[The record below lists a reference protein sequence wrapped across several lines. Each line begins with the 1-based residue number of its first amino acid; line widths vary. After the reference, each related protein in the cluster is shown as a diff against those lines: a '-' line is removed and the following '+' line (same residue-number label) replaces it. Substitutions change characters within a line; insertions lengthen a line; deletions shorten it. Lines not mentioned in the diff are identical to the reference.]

1 MLFLSMKKYKISIFL
16 VSLLLGLIY
25 CSKEEPIQPEPIN
38 PITQIIISPGNLRAL
53 VDSLIQFT
61 AYGIYQNNDTLQ
73 INAEWRSDDT
83 AVISINSDGLATCKK
98 VGRAYIHADYQD
110 LSSSGRYIDVIPKRK
125 TISQFLIGQIQG
137 DDIEYVD
144 IVPDLVIPWT
154 SYHPYEFDLDNY
166 PGTEFTFYA
175 IGFGSNNA
183 DLIFL
188 INASG
193 NNKVA
198 INLQYQ
204 TIADSILYSEI
215 DSNDTYNL
223 PNSPGFF
230 ANWVEDFYEGD
241 TLTNVTNW
249 HTGYNTFF
257 YHYVRD
263 GSAYSSPNY
272 GLFHDG
278 EEKYMGM
285 LFYNRYGYPIY
296 CWFKIQFD
304 TETYGYHLIL
314 KEYAFAPK
322 Y

>member
-1 MLFLSMKKYKISIFL
+1 MKNFIIPLSAA
-16 VSLLLGLIY
+16 LILICFAN
-25 CSKEEPIQPEPIN
+25 CSEEPITPDTTNTIDK
-38 PITQIIISPGNLRAL
+38 IIVKPRSVVAP
-53 VDSLIQFT
+53 VDSTIQFT
-61 AYGIYQNNDTLQ
+61 AYGIYQNSDTLQ
-73 INAEWRSDDT
+73 INAEWFSDDT
-83 AVISINSDGLATCKK
+83 MAVSINSNGIALCKNHGDAFINATYQ
-98 VGRAYIHADYQD
+98 GINSSNGPFYGAYIE
-110 LSSSGRYIDVIPKRK
+110 VIPKRK
-125 TISQFLIGQIQG
+125 IISQFLIGQTQG
-137 DDIEYVD
+137 NDVGYVD
-144 IVPDLVIPWT
+144 IEPDLVIPWT
-154 SYHPYEFDLDNY
+154 SYHHYEFDLDNY
-166 PGTEFTFYA
+166 FGTEFTFYA
-175 IGFGSNNA
+175 TGFGSNNA
-183 DLIFL
+183 DIIFL
-188 INASG
+188 INASE

-204 TIADSILYSEI
+204 SIADSILYSEV

-223 PNSPGFF
+223 PWNPEYF

-263 GSAYSSPNY
+263 GSMYSSPNY

-304 TETYGYHLIL
+304 TETFGYHLIL